1 MQLGKRGAL
10 IVLEGCDRSGKSS
23 QSRLLFEFLCNRG
36 VQAKHLVF
44 PNRSSEIGGTINAYL
59 KNSRELNDQVIHL
72 LFTANRWEFKKEIE
86 DLLNAGTTLVVDRY
100 SYSGVAYSVA
110 KGLDFDWCMA
120 PEKGLI
126 RPDAVF
132 YLKAPIEQLM
142 QRGEFGEERYEKKD
156 FQLKVASVFDRI
168 CENQQHF
175 WHKIDATQ
183 TQALVLEDL
192 STKVL
197 EVIEQAKDKPMKVL

>member
-1 MQLGKRGAL
+1 MATVKRGAF

-23 QSRLLFEFLCNRG
+23 QSRLLFEFLRSRG
-36 VQAKHLVF
+36 IPAKHMIF
-44 PNRSSEIGGTINAYL
+44 PNRSSEIGGTINSYL
-59 KNSRELNDQVIHL
+59 KNAKELNDQVIHL

-86 DLLNAGTTLVVDRY
+86 ELLSLGTTLVVDRY

-120 PEKGLI
+120 PEIGLI

-132 YLKAPIEQLM
+132 YLKAPIEILM
-142 QRGEFGEERYEKKD
+142 QRGDFGKERYEKKD

-168 CENQQHF
+168 CEDQKHF
-175 WHKIDATQ
+175 WHSIDATQ
-183 TQALVLEDL
+183 TQETVLETL

-197 EVIEQAKDKPMKVL
+197 EVIELAKDEPLKVL

>member
-59 KNSRELNDQVIHL
+59 KNTRELNDQVIHL

-168 CENQQHF
+168 CENQQHI